1 MLRTLQNPIS
11 LKVVS
16 WGFAAVTLAAFIA
29 MYLPVL
35 VVALLSFFSVRRGV
49 VQWDSFS
56 FDAFAALAANA
67 DLTGVLTNSIIIAA
81 ATSFLAVALA
91 GILALL
97 VSSRM
102 PRAVVAVVEFIVFL
116 PFVLPPIVT
125 GLSLLI
131 AFRDVGLARGLAAV
145 TVGHVVVVLAVV
157 YSTIINRLRALS
169 PTLVA
174 ASADLG
180 ANGWQTFWFVVL
192 PQISSALVAAGVLA
206 FALSLDETVVTLFL
220 VGDSST
226 LPIRLYSLMRVG
238 ISAEVNALATLVIG
252 FTTVVA
258 ILAGRILLRNNSHE
272 GKNA

>member
-1 MLRTLQNPIS
+1 M
-11 LKVVS
+11 
-16 WGFAAVTLAAFIA
+16 AAFTA

-49 VQWDSFS
+49 VQWESFS
-56 FDAFAALAANA
+56 FDTFAALAANA
-67 DLTGVLTNSIIIAA
+67 NLIGVLTNSIIIAA
-81 ATSFLAVALA
+81 ATSVLSVAVA

-97 VSSRM
+97 VASRM
-102 PRAVVAVVEFIVFL
+102 PRVVVALLEFVVFL

-125 GLSLLI
+125 GLSLLL
-131 AFRDVGLARGLAAV
+131 AFQEVGFVRGLVAV

-169 PTLVA
+169 PSLVA

-180 ANGWQTFWFVVL
+180 ANGWQTFRFVVL
-192 PQISSALVAAGVLA
+192 PQLTSALVAAGVLA

-238 ISAEVNALATLVIG
+238 ISAEVNALATVVIA
-252 FTTVVA
+252 FTTIVA
-258 ILAGRILLRNNSHE
+258 LLAGRILLGNNLDE
-272 GKNA
+272 GTNA

>member
-1 MLRTLQNPIS
+1 MRPIS
-11 LKVVS
+11 WVLA
-16 WGFAAVTLAAFIA
+16 GVTLVAFIA

-49 VQWDSFS
+49 VQWESFS

-67 DLTGVLTNSIIIAA
+67 DLTGVLTNSILIAA
-81 ATSFLAVALA
+81 AASLLSVAVAA
-91 GILALL
+91 ILALL
-97 VSSRM
+97 VASRM
-102 PRAVVAVVEFIVFL
+102 PRAVVALVEFMVFL

-131 AFRDVGLARGLAAV
+131 AFREVGLARGLAAV

-180 ANGWQTFWFVVL
+180 ANGWQTFRFVVL
-192 PQISSALVAAGVLA
+192 PQMSSALVAAGVLA

-258 ILAGRILLRNNSHE
+258 IFAGRALLQHNPHE
-272 GKNA
+272 GNNA